1 MNFSPRDKS
10 NNSSPPLLPS
20 IKNLLEI
27 ARDGEWGRRGA
38 PVRAGFRNPELE
50 PEPWSVAGSRFL
62 GWSGSGVPSPRA
74 FESRLGLDPA
84 LADPGLPVNSSGKSH
99 GWPPSEWRARATR
112 RFWKRDSCR
121 SVSFPPSRN
130 TLLLVSTL
138 ARLRLASLEERACR
152 FKGTPFLEKKE
163 FVSTLF
169 DPESSTDFKIP
180 RIFGIFRGDDFRGLD
195 KSRRVIIRAMID
207 SFLVVPSRDDWWK

>member
-130 TLLLVSTL
+130 TLLPVSTL

-169 DPESSTDFKIP
+169 DAEPSTDFKIP
-180 RIFGIFRGDDFRGLD
+180 PNFWNF
-195 KSRRVIIRAMID
+195 SRRW
-207 SFLVVPSRDDWWK
+207 LSRIGWINLDA

>member
-130 TLLLVSTL
+130 TLLPVSTL
-138 ARLRLASLEERACR
+138 ARLRVAPARQPGRMSVPIQGDTLPR
-152 FKGTPFLEKKE
+152 KGRVCINTFRSR
-163 FVSTLF
+163 VF
-169 DPESSTDFKIP
+169 DHFKIP
-180 RIFGIFRGDDFRGLD
+180 RIFGIFRGDDFRGL
-195 KSRRVIIRAMID
+195 VG
-207 SFLVVPSRDDWWK
+207 

>member
-130 TLLLVSTL
+130 TLLPVSTL
-138 ARLRLASLEERACR
+138 ARLRVAPARQPGRTSVPIQGDTLPRKERVCINTFRSRVFDR
-152 FKGTPFLEKKE
+152 F
-163 FVSTLF
+163 
-169 DPESSTDFKIP
+169 
-180 RIFGIFRGDDFRGLD
+180 
-195 KSRRVIIRAMID
+195 
-207 SFLVVPSRDDWWK
+207 